1 MSGVLTDLSLRFSL
15 LTCPSVFPWVISK
28 PFLALLIKA
37 WAIFSSRRFLASPM
51 M

>member
-1 MSGVLTDLSLRFSL
+1 MEAQRMSGVLPDLSLRFSL
-15 LTCPSVFPWVISK
+15 GHFEA
-28 PFLALLIKA
+28 FLAILIKA